1 MKTKKFQKKLTLNKK
16 TIAHLSYEELLKI
29 KGGKHNLQP
38 SSACGSVCGG
48 PWC

>member
-1 MKTKKFQKKLTLNKK
+1 MKIKKFQKKLALNKN

-29 KGGKHNLQP
+29 KGGRPKPP
-38 SSACGSVCGG
+38 SSACGTVCGG